1 LKAKRG
7 PAPFSFFLPCL
18 FSASTIL
25 SVLLFAACRPHSGW
39 HEVSLLYFDTICDL
53 KLYGQPEE
61 CRVATEKVREVFSRT
76 EALFSPQASDLHS
89 PEVLELYQ
97 TAKKVYLDSG
107 GAFDITV
114 GVLTDLWGFSSQ
126 TYRVPKPSELR
137 QALMMVGLEK
147 ITEHQG
153 ELIIPAGVKLDWGG
167 IAKGWGVDK
176 AFSALQKQGIKSG
189 FINAGGDLRCW
200 GQNPERRAWRIGL
213 KHPRQPGFLG
223 VLELADTAVATS
235 GDYQRYFEVDGVRY
249 HHIFDPKTGFPA
261 QGKQSVTVIGP
272 EAAICDALATAIF
285 VLDDATPLLRLYP
298 DYGAIVVNSE
308 GALSFVGKTF
318 PFSLIADSR

>member
-1 LKAKRG
+1 
-7 PAPFSFFLPCL
+7 
-18 FSASTIL
+18 
-25 SVLLFAACRPHSGW
+25 LLFAACRPHSGW

-147 ITEHQG
+147 ITERQG

>member
-1 LKAKRG
+1 
-7 PAPFSFFLPCL
+7 
-18 FSASTIL
+18 
-25 SVLLFAACRPHSGW
+25 
-39 HEVSLLYFDTICDL
+39 
-53 KLYGQPEE
+53 
-61 CRVATEKVREVFSRT
+61 VATEKVREVFSRT

-147 ITEHQG
+147 ITERQG

-308 GALSFVGKTF
+308 GALSFVGKNF

>member
-1 LKAKRG
+1 M
-7 PAPFSFFLPCL
+7 
-18 FSASTIL
+18 
-25 SVLLFAACRPHSGW
+25 LFAACRPHSGW

-147 ITEHQG
+147 ITERQG

>member
-18 FSASTIL
+18 FSPLTIL

-53 KLYGQPEE
+53 KLYGPPEE
-61 CRVATEKVREVFSRT
+61 CGVATEKVREVFSRT
-76 EALFSPQASDLHS
+76 ETLFSPQASDLHS

-147 ITEHQG
+147 ITERQG

-249 HHIFDPKTGFPA
+249 HHIFNPKTGFPA

-308 GALSFVGKTF
+308 GALSFVGKNL